1 MPINIMNRANARV
14 VQSRSG
20 SSLLLKSLQGFR
32 IAAELLHEE
41 FQRDE
46 STKSGILRLVDN
58 THTPDANSS
67 ENPIMRNCLADH
79 TEVPL
84 ASNDGRVENISC
96 REDETPGNAGRLG
109 AVTIWCF

>member
-20 SSLLLKSLQGFR
+20 SSLLLKSLQGFS

-46 STKSGILRLVDN
+46 STQSGILRFVDN

-79 TEVPL
+79 TEMPL

-96 REDETPGNAGRLG
+96 REDETPGTAGRFG
-109 AVTIWCF
+109 IVTIWCF